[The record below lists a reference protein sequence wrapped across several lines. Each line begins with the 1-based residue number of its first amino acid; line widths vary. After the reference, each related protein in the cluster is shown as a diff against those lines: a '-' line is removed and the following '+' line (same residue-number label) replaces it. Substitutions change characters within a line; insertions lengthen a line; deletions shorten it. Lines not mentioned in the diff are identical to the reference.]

1 MGEVGESKVEL
12 QVRRVRWIARGASVL
27 IIAFA
32 LFIMIGHLIYPDP
45 YAVEDYPPI
54 ENWMP
59 IVMMLSVLSLALCW
73 KWERFGGVLSLAFF
87 VLHLCLFWAVR
98 GWFFP
103 IEMILMFS
111 PIPITALLFIYAGW
125 PRQVHL

>member
-1 MGEVGESKVEL
+1 MGEVDESNVEL
-12 QVRRVRWIARGASVL
+12 RVRRVRWIARGASVL

-59 IVMMLSVLSLALCW
+59 IVVMLSVLSLAICW
-73 KWERFGGVLSLAFF
+73 KWERFGGFLSLAFF
-87 VLHLCLFWAVR
+87 VLHLGLFWAVR

-103 IEMILMFS
+103 IEMTLMFS

-125 PRQVHL
+125 PRQVRL